1 MKKMMMRKFCFLAV
15 IAAMS
20 TMVFGASSIGIYP
33 NSFEKP
39 SSAALKALKAT
50 TGKPFTA
57 GYVFV
62 DGRYIAPP
70 YTVQR
75 YGTVIRINDIQV
87 TSEIVPWNE
96 FAKTQSGAVET
107 RTESPVEAAAEVP
120 SEPEPEEPE
129 PEEESFDDSEA
140 SLDDLFDDEPSTK
153 KKKPAAKKRT
163 PRRAPKPKK
172 PTVTVSYSF
181 NGEFKHTATTI
192 KLLKKLNDERTRI
205 DMALR
210 KGGYFFFGSG
220 YQTISGNLSTAKHVF
235 PSLISVMKANSDPDS
250 FNNALRL
257 SGLSYLP
264 IALMEDL
271 YKSRNMTRI
280 MLERRLKADKEA
292 KEWANLLKG
301 GL

>member
-1 MKKMMMRKFCFLAV
+1 MGCDFAQHRNTATAV
-15 IAAMS
+15 A
-20 TMVFGASSIGIYP
+20 TQVKDQFGL
-33 NSFEKP
+33 
-39 SSAALKALKAT
+39 SARFHLVK
-50 TGKPFTA
+50 
-57 GYVFV
+57 
-62 DGRYIAPP
+62 RP
-70 YTVQR
+70 YKLRVC
-75 YGTVIRINDIQV
+75 
-87 TSEIVPWNE
+87 
-96 FAKTQSGAVET
+96 
-107 RTESPVEAAAEVP
+107 
-120 SEPEPEEPE
+120 
-129 PEEESFDDSEA
+129 
-140 SLDDLFDDEPSTK
+140 L
-153 KKKPAAKKRT
+153 
-163 PRRAPKPKK
+163 PRER
-172 PTVTVSYSF
+172 
-181 NGEFKHTATTI
+181 HTATTI

>member
-1 MKKMMMRKFCFLAV
+1 MARFWLLAV
-15 IAAMS
+15 VAAVSM
-20 TMVFGASSIGIYP
+20 MVFGASSGSIYP

-39 SSAALKALKAT
+39 SIASLKALKAT
-50 TGKPFTA
+50 TGKPFSV

-75 YGTVIRINDIQV
+75 YGTVIRINNIQV
-87 TSEIVPWNE
+87 TSEIIPWNE
-96 FAKTQSGAVET
+96 FAKTQSGAVASKSE
-107 RTESPVEAAAEVP
+107 VAAEIP
-120 SEPEPEEPE
+120 AESAPEPEPVAEPE
-129 PEEESFDDSEA
+129 VEEEAFDDSDA
-140 SLDDLFDDEPSTK
+140 SLDDLFDDEPAQ
-153 KKKPAAKKRT
+153 KKKPAVKKRT
-163 PRRAPKPKK
+163 PRRTPKPKK
-172 PTVTVSYSF
+172 PSVVVTYSF
-181 NGEFKHTATTI
+181 DGDFKHTPATV
-192 KLLKKLNDERTRI
+192 KLLKKINDERTRI

-220 YQTISGNLSTAKHVF
+220 YRTISGNLSTAKHVF
-235 PSLISVMKANSDPDS
+235 PSLISAMKENSDLDS

-292 KEWANLLKG
+292 KEWANLLNG